1 MKGLLLKEFYAVT
14 VYCRIP
20 LALMILMPILFAFY
34 ENPILQ
40 FYPYIFVCIFP
51 VTLLSYDEYHKWDK
65 YCGVLPYTK
74 AQIVSSKYL
83 VACIVQA
90 AVMIIGITA
99 SSVKTAIFGG
109 FDIVSLFSSFS
120 LPLSVSFISTAITL
134 PFIFRF
140 GVAKGRTIYYFVIG
154 ALAAVCIGVSKTY
167 NVALLEGEITA
178 FSLVVIC
185 VISAVVF
192 ALSWVLSVA
201 FYKKRR
207 SV

>member
-20 LALMILMPILFAFY
+20 LALIILMPILFAFY
-34 ENPILQ
+34 ENPVLG

-65 YCGVLPYTK
+65 YCGILPYTK

-90 AVMIIGITA
+90 VLMIIGVA
-99 SSVKTAIFGG
+99 SYSVKAAVLGG

-120 LPLSVSFISTAITL
+120 LPLSVSFISTALTL

-140 GVAKGRTIYYFVIG
+140 GVAKGRTIYYLVIG
-154 ALAAVCIGVSKTY
+154 ALAAVCIALSKTY
-167 NVALLEGEITA
+167 NVAFLEGEITPLA
-178 FSLVVIC
+178 LVVIC
-185 VISAVVF
+185 VISAAVF
-192 ALSWVLSVA
+192 ALSWALSVVL
-201 FYKKRR
+201 YKKCR